1 MNHFNKLLAIKIIH
15 TLIWIF
21 FASVIFYIVYAGI
34 SNKINIYTWIAIG
47 LVIGEGIV
55 LLIFKMFCPLTI
67 LARKYSN
74 SEKDNFDIF
83 LPEWLA
89 RNNKVVFTIIF
100 LTGLI
105 IVFLRVLNI

>member
-1 MNHFNKLLAIKIIH
+1 MDHFKKLFAIKVIH

-21 FASVIFYIVYAGI
+21 FAGAIFYILYAGI
-34 SNKINIYTWIAIG
+34 SNNINIYTWMAIG
-47 LVIGEGIV
+47 LVCGEGIV

-74 SEKDNFDIF
+74 SKKDNFDIF

-89 RNNKVVFTIIF
+89 RNNKIVFTIIF
-100 LTGLI
+100 LAGLI
-105 IVFLRVLNI
+105 IVLLRVLI